1 MKKLVLTP
9 TLVLLF
15 TLLPQSSWSQL
26 QSATIGGTVTDAT
39 EALIPGVEVTATNT
53 GTAIAVTTLTN
64 NTGTYSFTLQP
75 GNYTL
80 SATLPG
86 FQTRTFTDV
95 TLGTTQRLRLNFAL
109 DVADVAQEV
118 EVVAT
123 ADTLLVETSQSV
135 GDVLPEL
142 MVQNLPSVGNDIVTM
157 LQTVSGVRLG
167 DNGVTGTINGLSTN
181 FVNVQR
187 DGIDARQGAKWST
200 GVKPATY
207 TNPDMIAEVRVITAP
222 VDAELGRGNGTFIM
236 TTRSGTNQYRGSA
249 VWSLRNSALDA
260 NSWDFNNDIDALT
273 GDWSPTTPDWIN
285 RNQYS
290 VSLGG
295 PIVRNKTF
303 FFVLWDQSI
312 VKNRRSINTQVM
324 TPCARNG
331 VFRFFD
337 AWNNGNLLQSTS
349 RTAGSSRNRTQVVD
363 ATGQPALF
371 VNGVRD
377 ANAEVRYASVFG
389 QLVAPPQAADCS
401 DAQVVPGTAWDQHRT
416 QMDPTGFVRT
426 FFDAQPLPNNYEVGD
441 GLNIAGHRWVR
452 RTDGGQSIFARN
464 MADAVPH
471 EQINFKIDHNFNN
484 ANRLAV
490 TYSYETTE
498 TSRGG
503 AEEEWP
509 DTYAG
514 RQFSYPQHL
523 AINFTSTLSPTMLNE
538 VKVGFRKSGLDSYN
552 AFNNPDT
559 GAQAQAF
566 YPNIGGFPT
575 YIGLG
580 DGAMNFQSQGWID
593 GTTSSYLDKTG
604 LWSFGDTMSW
614 TRGEHSFKFGGEVRR
629 GYSNGKDAGITPNAY
644 PQARGG
650 TTSFGLPPSITSA
663 DVAGLNGTST
673 FGNRDAMQHMLNAL
687 SGSLSEIRQY
697 YWMQE
702 PDKLDAFENLLTAG
716 HRHRIFHINE
726 FNGFFKDDWKVTSDL
741 TLNLGIRYDWIG
753 VLYDQGGMMPAPV
766 GRNENVWGMNWD
778 GQGSPFDTWMVPGDR
793 GEDMQVTFVG
803 KHSPDPGRP
812 WRPDDRNNFAPAVGF
827 AWQIPWFGAGQTTLR
842 AGYQISYLQSEDSYN
857 AVFQET
863 NWPGMTYQA
872 RHRGDSVEPYLDLT
886 DLNRLVPVPV
896 LISPLQS
903 VPRTSRLSNLYI
915 PDPEQTSPY
924 IQNITA
930 TVTRSLG
937 RNVTVEAGYV
947 ATLYRKG
954 RSFGIN
960 LNEPNFLYNGLKE
973 ALDEVRVG
981 NDMGP
986 NALLLERLFQG
997 VNVAGRG
1004 FGPVG
1009 TTLDGVQQTA
1019 GLHLRSDSRFRTD
1032 LANGDFAEIANTIGE
1047 LNYLTQYNP
1056 TLPPIPS
1063 GVTGAVLGHA
1073 DTLYPGQFPANF
1085 VVANPQLNNIQYVTN
1100 DVSSNYHSGYL
1111 RFTLRPTAGL
1121 SSQTT
1126 YTWSKSMG
1134 YPGGSDWTNPL
1145 DRNPNDY
1152 QILGSTRVHELRTHG
1167 VFTLPMGPNQP
1178 LFGDSSGA
1186 LARIVEGWQM
1196 SWIANVN
1203 TGAPLTI
1210 STFAPAG
1217 FFGGTGV
1224 NHLYDSGV
1232 PDAVGSPEAI
1242 KELFRTG
1249 GKVAFGTSPDLAST
1263 DGTYFGTPGADFQM
1277 VSDPQCNA
1285 IHSSLSGACTM
1296 TAIADASGQILLQ
1309 NPHPGNRGTFG
1320 QTQLFGPGRWRFD
1333 ASLSKLIQ
1341 LDESKALQFRVDAQN
1356 VFNHP
1361 EPNAPIVNVND
1372 GDFGLIE
1379 GKNDQHRLF
1388 QLEVRL
1394 NF

>member
-15 TLLPQSSWSQL
+15 TLLPQSAWSQL

-426 FFDAQPLPNNYEVGD
+426 FFDAQPMPNNYEVGD

-452 RTDGGQSIFARN
+452 RTERRPEHLRAQHGRRGPTR
-464 MADAVPH
+464 AD
-471 EQINFKIDHNFNN
+471 QLQD
-484 ANRLAV
+484 RSQLQQ
-490 TYSYETTE
+490 
-498 TSRGG
+498 
-503 AEEEWP
+503 
-509 DTYAG
+509 
-514 RQFSYPQHL
+514 RQQ
-523 AINFTSTLSPTMLNE
+523 
-538 VKVGFRKSGLDSYN
+538 
-552 AFNNPDT
+552 
-559 GAQAQAF
+559 
-566 YPNIGGFPT
+566 IGG
-575 YIGLG
+575 
-580 DGAMNFQSQGWID
+580 
-593 GTTSSYLDKTG
+593 
-604 LWSFGDTMSW
+604 
-614 TRGEHSFKFGGEVRR
+614 
-629 GYSNGKDAGITPNAY
+629 
-644 PQARGG
+644 
-650 TTSFGLPPSITSA
+650 
-663 DVAGLNGTST
+663 
-673 FGNRDAMQHMLNAL
+673 
-687 SGSLSEIRQY
+687 
-697 YWMQE
+697 
-702 PDKLDAFENLLTAG
+702 
-716 HRHRIFHINE
+716 
-726 FNGFFKDDWKVTSDL
+726 DL
-741 TLNLGIRYDWIG
+741 
-753 VLYDQGGMMPAPV
+753 
-766 GRNENVWGMNWD
+766 
-778 GQGSPFDTWMVPGDR
+778 
-793 GEDMQVTFVG
+793 
-803 KHSPDPGRP
+803 
-812 WRPDDRNNFAPAVGF
+812 
-827 AWQIPWFGAGQTTLR
+827 
-842 AGYQISYLQSEDSYN
+842 
-857 AVFQET
+857 
-863 NWPGMTYQA
+863 
-872 RHRGDSVEPYLDLT
+872 
-886 DLNRLVPVPV
+886 
-896 LISPLQS
+896 
-903 VPRTSRLSNLYI
+903 
-915 PDPEQTSPY
+915 
-924 IQNITA
+924 
-930 TVTRSLG
+930 
-937 RNVTVEAGYV
+937 
-947 ATLYRKG
+947 
-954 RSFGIN
+954 
-960 LNEPNFLYNGLKE
+960 FL
-973 ALDEVRVG
+973 
-981 NDMGP
+981 
-986 NALLLERLFQG
+986 
-997 VNVAGRG
+997 
-1004 FGPVG
+1004 
-1009 TTLDGVQQTA
+1009 
-1019 GLHLRSDSRFRTD
+1019 
-1032 LANGDFAEIANTIGE
+1032 
-1047 LNYLTQYNP
+1047 
-1056 TLPPIPS
+1056 
-1063 GVTGAVLGHA
+1063 
-1073 DTLYPGQFPANF
+1073 
-1085 VVANPQLNNIQYVTN
+1085 
-1100 DVSSNYHSGYL
+1100 
-1111 RFTLRPTAGL
+1111 
-1121 SSQTT
+1121 
-1126 YTWSKSMG
+1126 
-1134 YPGGSDWTNPL
+1134 
-1145 DRNPNDY
+1145 
-1152 QILGSTRVHELRTHG
+1152 
-1167 VFTLPMGPNQP
+1167 
-1178 LFGDSSGA
+1178 
-1186 LARIVEGWQM
+1186 
-1196 SWIANVN
+1196 
-1203 TGAPLTI
+1203 
-1210 STFAPAG
+1210 
-1217 FFGGTGV
+1217 
-1224 NHLYDSGV
+1224 
-1232 PDAVGSPEAI
+1232 
-1242 KELFRTG
+1242 
-1249 GKVAFGTSPDLAST
+1249 
-1263 DGTYFGTPGADFQM
+1263 
-1277 VSDPQCNA
+1277 
-1285 IHSSLSGACTM
+1285 
-1296 TAIADASGQILLQ
+1296 
-1309 NPHPGNRGTFG
+1309 
-1320 QTQLFGPGRWRFD
+1320 
-1333 ASLSKLIQ
+1333 
-1341 LDESKALQFRVDAQN
+1341 
-1356 VFNHP
+1356 
-1361 EPNAPIVNVND
+1361 
-1372 GDFGLIE
+1372 
-1379 GKNDQHRLF
+1379 
-1388 QLEVRL
+1388 
-1394 NF
+1394 